1 MAQKSTPFQRFIDL
15 LFGRRAALIYILLF
29 AVAVGGATFVENDFG
44 TDSAQ
49 KVIYQAAWFEIL
61 LLLFGGA
68 IIKNV
73 LDFRLIQRKMWAV
86 LCFHLAIIVILL
98 GAGVTR
104 FFGYEG
110 MMHIRE
116 GEQSNQ
122 FLSSEG
128 YLKLHFEKDGK
139 DYQIEEP
146 VLWSS
151 LGSNRFDEEYQIGSD
166 RIKVHLKE
174 TYINPSYQLEEAE
187 DGEPILKLVFG
198 SSGGRNEYYLRYNS
212 QRFIGGVPFYFGPG
226 KMPNSFSIS
235 LDDAGMP
242 FVKSMQNYSYMRM
255 ADRAVF
261 EIPGDTISSLALRS
275 LYRWGE
281 AAFVF
286 GDFLPKGRLAR
297 EQGALKIQSG
307 ATIGLLFEIEHNGTT
322 HELYCEGF
330 KGSPGRYESLDLEGL
345 RLNMAYG
352 SKVREVPFAIK
363 LYDFQMER
371 YPGTNSPASY
381 ASEVQVI
388 DPMAGAEFD
397 FRIYM
402 NNILNHGGYRF
413 FQSSYDRDEKG
424 TYLSVN
430 NDFWGTW
437 ISYLGY
443 ALLTLGMLWTLV
455 SKNTRFA
462 QLAKQVKEIRKRRG
476 ALLLLVL
483 FSFSGLSAQTELES
497 ELQSVS
503 REHSDLFSTVLVQ
516 DVRGR
521 MKPMHTLSREV
532 MRKLLGKES
541 YRELTADQVLLSVW
555 ANNANWYGEPMI
567 KLPFHPKWN
576 ELGYS
581 DKLQPYRAF
590 FNKDG
595 SYKLADEVQAANA
608 VIDKEKGTW
617 EKAVLKLDEKVNIFN
632 MMLSGYLLKIVPLE
646 GDLNN
651 TWVSDYAHGEAES
664 IVADRLFP
672 AYQEALKRGMES
684 GNYELANGIITELK
698 KYQNAQPEEILP
710 SNSQR
715 LMEIFLNKL
724 KVFNHLALIYT
735 ALGLGFLVS
744 LFLQVFRPQS
754 SFKRLHLILLGLLF
768 LAFAFHTL
776 GLGLRWYVSGRA
788 PWSNGYE
795 SMIYIAWTGTLAG
808 LLFSR
813 KSSGA
818 LAATNVLSGVVLLI
832 AMLSYLNPEI
842 TPLVPVL
849 RSYWLTIHVSL
860 EAGSYG
866 FLMLG
871 ALIGVINLL
880 LMIFLNENNKA
891 RVRDMVSEMTKLSEM
906 TLIGGLFMLSVGTYL
921 GGVWANESWGRYW
934 GWDAKETWALVSILV
949 YAFILHMR
957 FVPGLKSAFAFNFG
971 SLFGLASIIMTYY
984 GVNYYLSGLHSYAAG
999 DPVPVPSWVYYSI
1012 ASLVLISA
1020 LAYWRQKVIWKPK
1033 S

>member
-1 MAQKSTPFQRFIDL
+1 MTKNKTALHRVLNTF
-15 LFGRRAALIYILLF
+15 FGRRAALLYILLF
-29 AVAVGGATFVENDFG
+29 AAAVGIATFVENDYG

-49 KVIYQAAWFEIL
+49 KVIYKAAWFELL
-61 LLLFGGA
+61 LLLFSGA
-68 IIKNV
+68 LIKNII
-73 LDFRLIQRKMWAV
+73 DFRLIQRKMWAV
-86 LCFHLAIIVILL
+86 LCFHAAIIIILI

-104 FFGYEG
+104 YFGYEG

-116 GEQSNQ
+116 TEQSNQ
-122 FLSSEG
+122 FLSSEA
-128 YLKLHFEKDGK
+128 YLKLHFEKEGK
-139 DYQIEEP
+139 DYQLEEP

-151 LGSNRFDEEYQIGSD
+151 LGTNTFKEEYQLGSD
-166 RIKVHLKE
+166 RIKVDLKE
-174 TYINPSYQLEEAE
+174 TFINPEYELETV
-187 DGEPILKLVFG
+187 DNGEPILKLVFG
-198 SSGGRNEYYLRYNS
+198 SSQGRSEYFLRYNT
-212 QRFIGGVPFYFGPG
+212 QRYIGGVPFYFGPG
-226 KMPNSFSIS
+226 QMPDAFSIQV
-235 LDDAGMP
+235 DDEGKAMVFSGQP
-242 FVKSMQNYSYMRM
+242 YSYMRM
-255 ADRAVF
+255 ADRQMF
-261 EIPGDTISSLALRS
+261 EMPADTLSELALRS
-275 LYRWGE
+275 LYRWGGSS
-281 AAFVF
+281 FVF
-286 GDFLPKGRLAR
+286 GDFSLSGRLQR
-297 EQGALKIQSG
+297 KQGDLKIQSG
-307 ATIGLLFEIEHNGTT
+307 STIGLMFEVEHQGQL
-322 HELYCEGF
+322 HELYCEGY
-330 KGSPGRYESLDLEGL
+330 KGSPGRYESVDLDGL
-345 RLNMAYG
+345 RLNIAYG
-352 SKVREVPFAIK
+352 SKVRELPFAIK

-388 DPMAGAEFD
+388 DPSKGEEFD

-402 NNILNHGGYRF
+402 NHILNHGGYRF
-413 FQSSYDRDEKG
+413 FQSSYDRDELG

-430 NDFWGTW
+430 HDFWGTW
-437 ISYLGY
+437 ISYFGY

-462 QLAKQVKEIRKRRG
+462 QLAKQIKDLRAKRG
-476 ALLLLVL
+476 TMLVL
-483 FSFSGLSAQTELES
+483 LFFGFSSLQAQTELES
-497 ELQSVS
+497 NLEAVS
-503 REHSDLFSTVLVQ
+503 KEHADLFSTVLVQ

-541 YRELTADQVLLSVW
+541 YRGLSADQVVLSVW
-555 ANNANWYGEPMI
+555 SNNANWYGEPMI
-567 KLPFHPKWN
+567 KLPYHPKWA
-576 ELGYS
+576 ELGFTDRVQTY
-581 DKLQPYRAF
+581 KAF
-590 FNKDG
+590 FNTDG
-595 SYKLADEVQAANA
+595 SYKLAQEVQAANA

-646 GDLNN
+646 GDVNN
-651 TWVSDYAHGEAES
+651 TWVSDYSHGEAQS

-672 AYQEALKRGMES
+672 AYQEALSRGMAS
-684 GNYELANGIITELK
+684 GDYSLANGIITELK
-698 KYQNAQPEEILP
+698 KYQNAQDPEILP
-710 SNSQR
+710 SESQR
-715 LMEIFLNKL
+715 SMEIFLNKL
-724 KVFNHLALIYT
+724 KVFNRLALIYT
-735 ALGLGFLVS
+735 LLGLGFLIT
-744 LFLQVFRPQS
+744 LFLQVFRPKS
-754 SFKRLHLILLGLLF
+754 SFKRLHQVLLIGLV
-768 LAFAFHTL
+768 LAFSFHTL

-832 AMLSYLNPEI
+832 AMLSFLNPEI

-880 LMIFLNENNKA
+880 LMIFLNDSNKA

-906 TLIGGLFMLSVGTYL
+906 TLIGGLFMLSIGTYL

-957 FVPGLKSAFAFNFG
+957 FVPGLKSAFAFNFA

-999 DPVPVPSWVYYSI
+999 DPVPVPAWVYYSI
-1012 ASLVLISA
+1012 GSLILISA
-1020 LAYWRQKVIWKPK
+1020 LAFWRQKVVWKRK

>member
-1 MAQKSTPFQRFIDL
+1 MKTTKILDL
-15 LFGRRAALIYILLF
+15 LFGRKAALLYILLF
-29 AVAVGGATFVENDFG
+29 AIAVGGATFVENDYG

-49 KVIYQAAWFEIL
+49 KVIYQAAWFELL
-61 LLLFGGA
+61 LLLFSGA
-68 IIKNV
+68 LIKNII
-73 LDFRLIQRKMWAV
+73 DFRLIPRKMWAV
-86 LCFHLAIIVILL
+86 LSFHVAIIVILI

-116 GEQSNQ
+116 GEMSNQ

-128 YLKLHFEKDGK
+128 YVKLHFNKEGK
-139 DYQIEEP
+139 DYYIDEP

-151 LGSNRFDEEYQIGSD
+151 LGGNEFQEQYQIGAD
-166 RIKVHLKE
+166 IVKIKLKE
-174 TYINPSYQLEEAE
+174 SYINPQYSVVSEEG
-187 DGEPILKLVFG
+187 GEPILKLVFG
-198 SSGGRNEYYLRYNS
+198 SAQGRNEYYLTYNS
-212 QRFIGGVPFYFGPG
+212 RRFIGGVPFYFGPG
-226 KMPNSFSIS
+226 QMPDAFSLS
-235 LDDAGMP
+235 LNAEGEVVLYSSQP
-242 FVKSMQNYSYMRM
+242 YSYMRM
-255 ADRAVF
+255 ADRSLF
-261 EIPGDTISSLALRS
+261 EMPADTSSPLALRS
-275 LYRWGE
+275 LYQWGD

-286 GDFLPKGRLAR
+286 GDYIPSGKMLRSG
-297 EQGALKIQSG
+297 GDLKIQASSS
-307 ATIGLLFEIEHNGTT
+307 IGLVFEVSYQNSVYEQYI
-322 HELYCEGF
+322 EGF
-330 KGSPGRYESLDLEGL
+330 KGSPGKYEALDLGPIQLE
-345 RLNMAYG
+345 MAYG
-352 SKVREVPFAIK
+352 SKVRELPFSIK

-381 ASEVQVI
+381 ASEVQVV
-388 DPMAGAEFD
+388 DPMAGKSFD

-402 NNILNHGGYRF
+402 NHILNYGGFRF
-413 FQSSYDRDEKG
+413 FQSSYDRDELG

-437 ISYLGY
+437 ISYFGY
-443 ALLTLGMLWTLV
+443 ALLTIGMLWTLV

-462 QLAKQVKEIRKRRG
+462 QLAQQIKAIRAKR
-476 ALLLLVL
+476 AALSLILLLGMGSV
-483 FSFSGLSAQTELES
+483 SAQTDLES
-497 ELQSVS
+497 NLPAVS
-503 REHSDLFSTVLVQ
+503 KEHADLFSTVLVQ
-516 DVRGR
+516 DIRGR
-521 MKPMHTLSREV
+521 MKPMHTLTREV

-541 YRELTADQVLLSVW
+541 YRGLSADQVVLSVW
-555 ANNANWYGEPMI
+555 ADNSNWYGEPMI
-567 KLPFHPKWN
+567 KLPFHPKWA
-576 ELGYS
+576 ELGFTEEV
-581 DKLQPYRAF
+581 QPYKAF
-590 FNKDG
+590 FNPDG
-595 SYKLADEVQAANA
+595 SYKLTDEVSAANA

-617 EKAVLKLDEKVNIFN
+617 EKALLKLDEKVNVFN
-632 MMLSGYLLKIVPLE
+632 MMLSGYVLKIVPME
-646 GDLNN
+646 GDENN
-651 TWVSDYAHGEAES
+651 TWVSDYQHGEMQS

-672 AYQEALKRGMES
+672 AYADALQRGMES
-684 GNYELANGIITELK
+684 GDYSLANGIITELK
-698 KYQNAQPEEILP
+698 KYQDAQDPSILP
-710 SNSQR
+710 SANQR
-715 LMEIFLNKL
+715 KLEIFLNNL
-724 KVFNHLALIYT
+724 KVFNRLALVYT
-735 ALGLGFLVS
+735 LLGLAFLVT
-744 LFLQVFRPQS
+744 LFLQVFQP
-754 SFKRLHLILLGLLF
+754 KRRYAKLHLVLLSALF

-880 LMIFLNENNKA
+880 LMVFLSDSNKA
-891 RVRDMVSEMTKLSEM
+891 RVRDIVSEMTKLSEM
-906 TLIGGLFMLSVGTYL
+906 TLIGGLFMLSIGTYL

-957 FVPGLKSAFAFNFG
+957 FVPGLKGAFAFNFA

-999 DPVPVPSWVYYSI
+999 DPVPVPGWVYYSV
-1012 ASLVLISA
+1012 AGLLLLSA
-1020 LAYWRQKVIWKPK
+1020 LAYWRQKVVWRK
-1033 S
+1033 